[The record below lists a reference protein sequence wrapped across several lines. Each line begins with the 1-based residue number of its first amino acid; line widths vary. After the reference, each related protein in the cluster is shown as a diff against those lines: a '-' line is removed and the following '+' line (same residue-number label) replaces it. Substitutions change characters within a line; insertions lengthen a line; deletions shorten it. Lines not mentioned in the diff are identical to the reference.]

1 MKIMTTRH
9 RPGDVDRPHTP
20 RRAIKRS
27 ALAVAAAAALA
38 AGMLGASPVVAA
50 EGDDLGPTLVET
62 GAAPSGYA
70 MQFRYAAPEGV
81 QQVHVYGD
89 WTYSQPE
96 NVTCDGCGD
105 GRLPSQWQPGDVA
118 ATQWRTIPMV
128 KGADD
133 VWEVTV
139 PLPAGTFRYAFTHD
153 CTSNVATNC
162 ALNYDPA
169 NPWEIFP
176 QYPGAPGAVRS
187 TTWVPANPAFP
198 TYATDYQKPLPDAQL
213 GTLESVRY
221 ASPLSTTPAGVHDM
235 VVYTPFGYDPNRAE
249 PYKTLYL
256 SHGSG
261 DHSTAWTMQG
271 VAHHIVQNAI
281 NDGSA
286 EEMVVVST
294 DFNGLPGGNN
304 GYVNELRNNVI
315 PYIETNYNVSTTAI
329 DRAFAGFS
337 AGGSRAATILYD
349 NTDLFGYHGVWS
361 IAPGNPTAA
370 QLERLKNVEGA
381 IMMGTGLQD
390 RLGNIA
396 TGMVNRQAQLIEAG
410 VDIDAYNV
418 PGGHTWHVWRP
429 LLDHYV
435 RDVIF
440 PAPPDTTKPVAT
452 LVSPTT
458 AGPFPALSVRVDA
471 TDDRGL
477 QRIVANIYK
486 GSTLVKST
494 QSASG
499 GAKSATHQ
507 ATVTLPDGA
516 YTVKYNAQDLA
527 GNIASTGTFAFTIDA
542 TKPTATIKD
551 GASFTVK
558 TGETYDLISF
568 KLHDAGQIDKVVLNG
583 VVKDLTNNAWSD
595 VNFIKPGV
603 FGGVQGANTLVVHDV
618 AGNTETYT
626 FTLN

>member
-1 MKIMTTRH
+1 MKIMPTRR
-9 RPGDVDRPHTP
+9 RPGDADHSRS
-20 RRAIKRS
+20 RRGSAGRS
-27 ALAVAAAAALA
+27 VLALAAAAALT
-38 AGMLGASPVVAA
+38 AGMFGASPATAA
-50 EGDDLGPTLVET
+50 EGDPLGPTLIET

-81 QQVHVYGD
+81 DQVHIYGD

-105 GRLPSQWQPGDVA
+105 GRLPSEWQPGDVA

-139 PLPAGTFRYAFTHD
+139 PLPAGTFRYAYVHD
-153 CTSNVATNC
+153 CESDVATGC
-162 ALNYDPA
+162 TLNYDPA

-187 TTWVPANPAFP
+187 TTWVPENPAFP
-198 TYATDYQKPLPDAQL
+198 TYATDYQKPLPDAQM

-221 ASPLSTTPAGVHDM
+221 TSPLSTNPAGVHDM
-235 VVYTPFGYDPNRAE
+235 VVYTPAGYDPERAK
-249 PYKTLYL
+249 PYPTLYL
-256 SHGSG
+256 SHGGG

-271 VAHHIVQNAI
+271 VAHYIVQNAI
-281 NDGSA
+281 EAGAVEDL
-286 EEMVVVST
+286 VIIST
-294 DFNGLPGGNN
+294 DFNGLPGGNT

-315 PYIETNYNVSTTAI
+315 PYVETNYNVSTAAI

-349 NTDLFGYHGVWS
+349 HTDLFGYHGVWS
-361 IAPGNPTAA
+361 ITPPNPNAD
-370 QLERLKNVEGA
+370 QIERLKNVQGA
-381 IMMGTGLQD
+381 LMMGTGLQD

-396 TGMVNRQAQLIEAG
+396 VGMVNRQAELRAAG
-410 VDIDAYNV
+410 VEIDAYNV
-418 PGGHTWHVWRP
+418 PGGHTWHAWRP

-440 PAPPDTTKPVAT
+440 APDTTKPVAT

-458 AGPFPALSVRVDA
+458 AGPFSALSVQVDA

-477 QRIVANIYK
+477 QRIVANIYR
-486 GSTLVKST
+486 GSTLVRST
-494 QSASG
+494 QSAAG
-499 GAKSATHQ
+499 GATSATHQ
-507 ATVTLPDGA
+507 ATVTLPDGS
-516 YTVKYNAQDLA
+516 YTVRYNAQDLS
-527 GNIASTGTFAFTIDA
+527 GNIASTGSFAFTIDA

-551 GASFTVK
+551 GATYTVK

-568 KLHDAGQIDKVVLNG
+568 KLFDAGQIDKVVLNG
-583 VVKDLTNNAWSD
+583 VVKDLSNNAWSD
-595 VNFIKPGV
+595 VNFITPGV
-603 FGGVQGANTLVVHDV
+603 FGAVQGENTLVVHDV
-618 AGNTETYT
+618 TGNQQTYT